1 MLRERILK
9 TYISSSAG
17 PYHRPL
23 QRSDLEAFNR
33 AYHYYLRG
41 WVPSQ
46 VKGGWLDLGCGQGAV
61 MRLATSFGYQEVVGV
76 DISEEM
82 LASCRADGLTV
93 ETEDVWNY
101 LERTPNKRWDVV
113 SAFDLLEHFPK
124 EDGFRLLQEIHRV
137 LKPGGACFVKLPNA
151 ASPWGNEVTA
161 SDLTHEASY
170 APYSLMQL
178 ATVAGFNKC
187 EIREVGPA
195 PGSLASS
202 VRRVLWWALRALHA
216 TVNIIETG
224 SAGSGIYT
232 RVMIGK
238 LTA

>member
-17 PYHRPL
+17 PHRPL
-23 QRSDLEAFNR
+23 QRSDVEAFNR
-33 AYHYYLRG
+33 AYRYYLRE
-41 WVPSQ
+41 WVTSPG
-46 VKGGWLDLGCGQGAV
+46 KGAWLDVGCGQGAV
-61 MRLATSFGYQEVVGV
+61 MRLATSFGYQEVAGV

-82 LASCRADGLTV
+82 LAICHADGLKV
-93 ETEDVWNY
+93 EAADVWRY

-113 SAFDLLEHFPK
+113 SAFDMLEHFSK
-124 EDGFRLLQEIHRV
+124 DDGFRLLQEIHRV
-137 LKPGGACFVKLPNA
+137 LKPGGACFLKLPNA
-151 ASPWGNEVTA
+151 ASPWGYEITA

-170 APYSLMQL
+170 SPYSLTQL

-195 PGSLASS
+195 PGSLTSS
-202 VRRVLWWALRALHA
+202 VRRALWWGLRALHA
-216 TVNIIETG
+216 AVNIIETG

-232 RVMIGK
+232 RVMIGR

>member
-17 PYHRPL
+17 PHRPL

-33 AYHYYLRG
+33 AYRYYLRG
-41 WVPSQ
+41 WVTSP
-46 VKGGWLDLGCGQGAV
+46 VKGGWLDVGCGQGAV
-61 MRLATSFGYQEVVGV
+61 LRLAASFGYQEVVGV

-82 LASCRADGLTV
+82 LATCHADGLRV
-93 ETEDVWNY
+93 EAEDVWNY

-113 SAFDLLEHFPK
+113 SAFDILEHFPK

-137 LKPGGACFVKLPNA
+137 LKPGGTCFVKLPNA
-151 ASPWGNEVTA
+151 ASPWGNEVTS

-195 PGSLASS
+195 PGSLASR
-202 VRRVLWWALRALHA
+202 VRCALWLGLRALHA
-216 TVNIIETG
+216 AVNIIETG
-224 SAGSGIYT
+224 SPGSGIYT
-232 RVMIGK
+232 RVMIGR